1 MSSFFSSSSG
11 SDPLLNR
18 CRFCLKKS
26 SKKSVVGSSGCAC
39 PKLPSAHADCLQLYI
54 TSTGLGHCGHCGE
67 QFKQVTAG
75 ADGSVALQQLK
86 EVLSGAGDG
95 GEDGGGALV
104 VIPSSEAYY
113 STYASLFDRLLIGLL
128 LYLYVVLIAPQFFE
142 GRGYLLKYLIGH
154 LLFYLLTKALSGELR
169 SLDLY
174 RYFKAKQASSNN
186 NSAAAGGGGAG
197 NAGAH

>member
-1 MSSFFSSSSG
+1 MSSFSSSSG
-11 SDPLLNR
+11 RDPLLSR

-26 SKKSVVGSSGCAC
+26 SKIVVSSSVCAC
-39 PKLPSAHADCLQLYI
+39 TKLPSAHADCLQLYI

-67 QFKQVTAG
+67 QFKQVTVG
-75 ADGSVALQQLK
+75 DGSALHQLK
-86 EVLSGAGDG
+86 EVLSGGDG
-95 GEDGGGALV
+95 GEDNGGALV
-104 VIPSSEAYY
+104 VIPSSSSEAYY

-174 RYFKAKQASSNN
+174 RYFKAKQAGNN
-186 NSAAAGGGGAG
+186 NNNAAGGGAG